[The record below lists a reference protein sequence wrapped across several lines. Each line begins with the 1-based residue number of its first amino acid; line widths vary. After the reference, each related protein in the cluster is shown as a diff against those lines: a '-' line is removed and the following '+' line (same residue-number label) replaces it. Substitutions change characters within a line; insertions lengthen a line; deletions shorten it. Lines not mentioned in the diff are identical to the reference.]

1 MTDFHDRRD
10 DVPTHYHPDTPPQVR
25 QVIDSHLAARRRG
38 DGVRLRFHYGD
49 GKTGQAWGDSETGY
63 VGRSTGSQPIPLVVN
78 NARSMGGGGILT
90 HAVVKIEAAK
100 KNRNGQ
106 HDVLYQH
113 PKFKPA
119 L

>member
-1 MTDFHDRRD
+1 MEFNDRRNETL
-10 DVPTHYHPDTPPQVR
+10 THYHPDTPPQVKR
-25 QVIDSHLAARRRG
+25 VIDSHLPARQQG
-38 DGVRLRFHYGD
+38 HGQRLRFHYGD
-49 GKTGQAWGDSETGY
+49 NKTGQAWGDTETGY
-63 VGRSTGSQPIPLVVN
+63 VGRSTGSVKIPLVVN

-100 KNRNGQ
+100 KNRGGQ

-119 L
+119 K